1 MFDLTYIRFS
11 NFLVTRP
18 REAYKTLI
26 LIFTY
31 FIYMIF
37 RIITSEFLGLFLAEI
52 KLLKYQNLK
61 T

>member
-18 REAYKTLI
+18 REAYKARI

-31 FIYMIF
+31 FFYMIF
-37 RIITSEFLGLFLAEI
+37 RIITSELLGLFLAEI